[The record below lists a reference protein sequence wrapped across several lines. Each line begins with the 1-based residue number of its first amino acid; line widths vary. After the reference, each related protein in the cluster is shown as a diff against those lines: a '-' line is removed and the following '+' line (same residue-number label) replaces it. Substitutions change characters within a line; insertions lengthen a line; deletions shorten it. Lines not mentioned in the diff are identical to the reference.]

1 MKHVCKKIILVWNI
15 EYVLQFQNASYI
27 CGWIQQVIRKHVC
40 LVAKKMILNTNYHLY
55 LLITSLSPS
64 KIWIFLDCPIPVP
77 CATTRHLTC
86 QATNTWWSTTS
97 RPSST
102 RRTGWTKHT
111 RTRPSGASWVSRCL
125 AVADGVNCSKKGDTG
140 KPFGKW
146 GKHAKNVENPA
157 VFEHDLHSCRFSTF
171 FVCLQGHKFD
181 LNGMEPWELV
191 GT

>member
-27 CGWIQQVIRKHVC
+27 CGWIQQVIRKHFC
-40 LVAKKMILNTNYHLY
+40 FVAKQCDNYHIY
-55 LLITSLSPS
+55 IYIYISTNHIT
-64 KIWIFLDCPIPVP
+64 ITIQNLDLPRFSYP
-77 CATTRHLTC
+77 CAMRATTRHLTC

-102 RRTGWTKHT
+102 RRTRWTKHT

-125 AVADGVNCSKKGDTG
+125 ALADGVNCSKKGDTG

-146 GKHAKNVENPA
+146 SKHAKDVENPA
-157 VFEHDLHSCRFSTF
+157 VFENDLHSCRFSTYF
-171 FVCLQGHKFD
+171 CMFTG
-181 LNGMEPWELV
+181 P
-191 GT
+191 